1 VRSAIIF
8 SVSFLNH
15 PNAQLSPQPPLFSPF
30 FYFCHF
36 TIYAIPWLAME
47 WQRSCQSLVFVPK
60 KFIKPFVDCP
70 PPVASRRNMNYQHE
84 YLAIK
89 I

>member
-8 SVSFLNH
+8 SVSFLIYL
-15 PNAQLSPQPPLFSPF
+15 NAQLSPQPPLFSPF
-30 FYFCHF
+30 FFCHF

-47 WQRSCQSLVFVPK
+47 WLRLCQSLGFEPK

-84 YLAIK
+84 YLAI
-89 I
+89 